1 MQKFAVIGLTVG
13 CNVSYAG
20 KVTMGYVLFEEN
32 WLFALEYVSMGLVG
46 TIAMESKGRVV

>member
-1 MQKFAVIGLTVG
+1 MIGLTVV